1 MRKGFA
7 PGRWIIFAVVF
18 GCACVAWSQAAD
30 SGLPSGALSSTTGS
44 GGSAGSPVFGA
55 VDASLPGGSAI
66 GDATKASVSNTSLS
80 SISSSGLMGGAAG
93 GQGSG
98 KGSST
103 GIGSS
108 FQISSA
114 AWRGGS
120 EFGGAARGTARS
132 SAKTSAGNLESARM
146 AGAQQLGR
154 GMSAS
159 SAQKS
164 AITSALASGKVGT
177 ALGST
182 NAPAQGLLAQSG
194 NKEESEA
201 PSIGKTSSGA
211 GTYSSD
217 FPDSTKN
224 TGVISPPDAS
234 TTSVFTFGAS
244 VSHEFPDLTEYEFL
258 RPTLHVGGG
267 SGGEQKKEDLYRR
280 IERRLQE
287 YREADTLKN
296 GLEMGKRPDQNP
308 FARKPLDS
316 GSSSGLSY

>member
-1 MRKGFA
+1 MPA
-7 PGRWIIFAVVF
+7 RWIIFAVVF
-18 GCACVAWSQAAD
+18 GCACAAWSQVAD
-30 SGLPSGALSSTTGS
+30 SGLPSAGSLSPTTGS
-44 GGSAGSPVFGA
+44 GGSAGSPLSGA
-55 VDASLPGGSAI
+55 VDASAGGSAI
-66 GDATKASVSNTSLS
+66 SGATKASVSNTSLS

-93 GQGSG
+93 GQGSA

-164 AITSALASGKVGT
+164 AITSALASGKAGT
-177 ALGST
+177 AQGST

-194 NKEESEA
+194 NEEESGA
-201 PSIGKTSSGA
+201 PGKGTAASGA
-211 GTYSSD
+211 GAYSPD

-224 TGVISPPDAS
+224 TGLISPPDAS
-234 TTSVFTFGAS
+234 TTSLFAFGAP
-244 VSHEFPDLTEYEFL
+244 VSHEFPDLSEHEFL

-267 SGGEQKKEDLYRR
+267 SGGERKKEDLYRR

-287 YREADTLKN
+287 YREADTLNN
-296 GLEMGKRPDQNP
+296 GLETGKRLGQNP
-308 FARKPLDS
+308 SARKPLDS
-316 GSSSGLSY
+316 GLSSGLIY

>member
-1 MRKGFA
+1 MGKGFA

-18 GCACVAWSQAAD
+18 GCACAAWSQAAD
-30 SGLPSGALSSTTGS
+30 SGLPSGALSSTTAS
-44 GGSAGSPVFGA
+44 GGSAGSPLSGA
-55 VDASLPGGSAI
+55 VDASAGDSAI
-66 GDATKASVSNTSLS
+66 SDATKASVSNTSLS

-103 GIGSS
+103 GIGGS

-120 EFGGAARGTARS
+120 EFGGTARGTARS
-132 SAKTSAGNLESARM
+132 STKTSAGNPESARM

-177 ALGST
+177 TLGST

-194 NKEESEA
+194 NEEESEA

-296 GLEMGKRPDQNP
+296 GLETGKHPSENP